1 MITLSIDW
9 NPDPII
15 FHIGGFGIRYY
26 SLLFVVAFVVGLHF
40 MKKIFINDKVSL
52 EKLDPLFMYTI
63 LSMFIGM
70 RLGEVFFYSWDYY
83 QHHLLE
89 ILLPIKED
97 PKGTLL
103 WFIDG
108 YRFTGFQGLASHGA
122 AVGIIIGLYLYSKN
136 ILKMPLL
143 WLLDRIALVVLFA
156 GFCVRMGNLM
166 NSEIYGKP
174 TDLAIGFIFTRA
186 GETIPRHPTQIYE
199 ALSYLL
205 LFFIVW
211 FLYWKT
217 DLKKKTGFLFGLS
230 FTALWTVRFVIEY
243 FKEAQVASRE
253 DWVLGLNTGQVLSL
267 PLILIGIYFVVNK
280 NGK

>member
-1 MITLSIDW
+1 MITLSINW
-9 NPDPII
+9 NPDPIL
-15 FHIGGFGIRYY
+15 FHLGSFGIRYY

-63 LSMFIGM
+63 LSMFLGM

-89 ILLPIKED
+89 IILPIKED

-103 WFIDG
+103 WIIDG

-122 AVGIIIGLYLYSKN
+122 AVGIIIGLYIYSKK

-143 WLLDRIALVVLFA
+143 WLLDRIAIIVAFA
-156 GFCVRMGNLM
+156 GFCIRMGNLM

-174 TDLAIGFIFTRA
+174 TDLAIGFIFKRA

-199 ALSYLL
+199 AFSYLAI
-205 LFFIVW
+205 FFVMW

-217 DLKKKTGFLFGLS
+217 DIKKKTGVLFGIFFAS
-230 FTALWTVRFVIEY
+230 LWSVRFAIEY
-243 FKEAQVASRE
+243 LKEAQVASRE
-253 DWVLGLNTGQVLSL
+253 DWIMGLNTGQVLSI
-267 PLILIGIYFVVNK
+267 PLVLIGLYFMLRK
-280 NGK
+280 RS

>member
-1 MITLSIDW
+1 
-9 NPDPII
+9 
-15 FHIGGFGIRYY
+15 
-26 SLLFVVAFVVGLHF
+26 

-89 ILLPIKED
+89 IILPIKED

-103 WFIDG
+103 WFIEG

-122 AVGIIIGLYLYSKN
+122 AVGIITGLYIYSKK

-143 WLLDRIALVVLFA
+143 WLLDRIAIVVAFA
-156 GFCVRMGNLM
+156 GFCIRFGNLM

-174 TDLAIGFIFTRA
+174 TNLAIGFIFKRA

-199 ALSYLL
+199 ALSYLAI
-205 LFFIVW
+205 FFVMW

-217 DLKKKTGFLFGLS
+217 DIKKKTGVLFG
-230 FTALWTVRFVIEY
+230 FFFATLWSVRFVIE
-243 FKEAQVASRE
+243 FLKEAQVEGRE
-253 DWVLGLNTGQVLSL
+253 DWIMGLNTGQVLSI
-267 PLILIGIYFVVNK
+267 PLVLIGLYFMFRK
-280 NGK
+280 R

>member
-1 MITLSIDW
+1 MITLSINW
-9 NPDPII
+9 NPDPIL
-15 FHIGGFGIRYY
+15 FHLGSFGIRYY
-26 SLLFVVAFVVGLHF
+26 SLLFVIAFVVGLHF

-63 LSMFIGM
+63 LSMFLGM

-89 ILLPIKED
+89 IILPIKED

-103 WFIDG
+103 WFIEG

-122 AVGIIIGLYLYSKN
+122 AVGIIIGLYVYSKK
-136 ILKMPLL
+136 ILKKPLL
-143 WLLDRIALVVLFA
+143 WLLDRIAIIVAFA
-156 GFCVRMGNLM
+156 GFCIRLGNLM

-174 TDLAIGFIFTRA
+174 TDLSIGFIFMRA

-199 ALSYLL
+199 ALSYLAI
-205 LFFIVW
+205 FFVMW

-217 DLKKKTGFLFGLS
+217 DIKKKTGVLFGIFFAS
-230 FTALWTVRFVIEY
+230 LWTVRFVIEY
-243 FKEAQVASRE
+243 LKEAQVEGRE
-253 DWVLGLNTGQVLSL
+253 DWILGLNTGQVLSV
-267 PLILIGIYFVVNK
+267 PLVLIGVYFMLRK
-280 NGK
+280 RS

>member
-1 MITLSIDW
+1 MITLSINW
-9 NPDPII
+9 NPDPIL
-15 FHIGGFGIRYY
+15 FHLGSFGIRYY

-63 LSMFIGM
+63 LSMFLGM

-89 ILLPIKED
+89 IILPIKED

-103 WFIDG
+103 WFIEG

-122 AVGIIIGLYLYSKN
+122 AVGIIIGLYIYSKK

-143 WLLDRIALVVLFA
+143 WLLDRIAIVVAFA
-156 GFCVRMGNLM
+156 GFCIRLGNLM

-174 TDLAIGFIFTRA
+174 TDLAIGFIFKRA

-199 ALSYLL
+199 ALSYLAI
-205 LFFIVW
+205 FFIMW

-217 DLKKKTGFLFGLS
+217 DIKKKTGVLFGFFFAS
-230 FTALWTVRFVIEY
+230 LWSVRFVIE
-243 FKEAQVASRE
+243 FLKEAQVEGRE
-253 DWVLGLNTGQVLSL
+253 DWIMGLNTGQVLSI
-267 PLILIGIYFVVNK
+267 PLVLIGLYFMFRK
-280 NGK
+280 R

>member
-9 NPDPII
+9 NPDPIL
-15 FHIGGFGIRYY
+15 FKIGSFGIRYY
-26 SLLFVVAFVVGLHF
+26 SLLFVVAFVVGLQL

-89 ILLPIKED
+89 IILPIKED

-103 WFIDG
+103 WFING

-122 AVGIIIGLYLYSKN
+122 AIGIITGLYLYSKN
-136 ILKMPLL
+136 VLKMPLL
-143 WLLDRIALVVLFA
+143 WVLDRLAIIVAFA
-156 GFCVRMGNLM
+156 GFCIRLGNLM

-174 TDLAIGFIFTRA
+174 TDMAIGFVFKRA

-199 ALSYLL
+199 ALSYLAI
-205 LFFIVW
+205 FFVMW

-217 DLKKKTGFLFGLS
+217 DLKKKAGLLFGFF
-230 FTALWTVRFVIEY
+230 FTSLWTVRFVIE
-243 FKEAQVASRE
+243 FLKEAQVDGRE
-253 DWVLGLNTGQVLSL
+253 DWVLGLNTGQVLSI
-267 PLILIGIYFVVNK
+267 PLVAIGLFFIVRK
-280 NGK
+280 RS

>member
-1 MITLSIDW
+1 MITLSINW
-9 NPDPII
+9 NPDPIL
-15 FHIGGFGIRYY
+15 FHLGSFGIRYY

-89 ILLPIKED
+89 IILPIKED

-103 WFIDG
+103 WFIEG

-122 AVGIIIGLYLYSKN
+122 AVGIITGLYIYSKN

-143 WLLDRIALVVLFA
+143 WVLDRIAIVVAFA
-156 GFCVRMGNLM
+156 GFCIRLGNLM

-174 TDLAIGFIFTRA
+174 TNLAIGFIFKRA

-199 ALSYLL
+199 ALSYLTI
-205 LFFIVW
+205 FFIMW

-217 DLKKKTGFLFGLS
+217 DLKKKTGVLFGFFFAS
-230 FTALWTVRFVIEY
+230 LWSVRFVIE
-243 FKEAQVASRE
+243 FLKEAQVEGRE
-253 DWVLGLNTGQVLSL
+253 DWIMGLNTGQVLSI
-267 PLILIGIYFVVNK
+267 PLVLIGLYFMFRK
-280 NGK
+280 R